1 MRILWINHRDP
12 RHPEAGGAE
21 VRLYEIGKRLA
32 KMGHEVTLLCE
43 KVNGLPA
50 EETLDGIYVKR
61 VGNKFTIHLIAP
73 TYVRKHGDEYDI
85 IIDDIAHA
93 MPWYSP
99 LVTKTPVIAQIHH
112 IHQDVLHLE
121 LSKPMAWMISKAEK
135 TIAKVY
141 NRFIAVSHSTKEA
154 LVKRFGL
161 NPDKITVIYNGID
174 LTKYTPGSKNPRPTI
189 LWVGRIKKYK
199 NLDHLLRAYQIIK
212 RRIPESQLVIIG
224 TGDQEDA
231 MKRLAKNLKLRDV
244 HFLGRA
250 SEEEKIKWMRE
261 AWLIVSTSSI
271 EGWGI
276 TILEA
281 AACKTPAVAYNVPG
295 LRDSVKHMETGL
307 LVEPGNIEKLA
318 KAITWLIADEILRG
332 KLGKRAHRYAQQFS
346 WDKVTEFFMKVIK
359 GIVDDS

>member
-1 MRILWINHRDP
+1 MKILWINHRDP

-21 VRLYEIGKRLA
+21 VRLHEIGKRLA

-73 TYVRKHGDEYDI
+73 AYVRKHGDEYDV

-121 LSKPMAWMISKAEK
+121 LSKPMAWIVGKAEK

-141 NRFIAVSHSTKEA
+141 SRFIAVSHSTKEA

-174 LTKYTPGSKNPRPTI
+174 LTKYTPGSKNLSPTI

-199 NLDHLLRAYQIIK
+199 NLDHLLRAYQIVK

-231 MKRLAKNLKLRDV
+231 MKRLAKSLKLRDV
-244 HFLGRA
+244 YFLGRV

-261 AWLIVSTSSI
+261 TWLIVSTSSI

-295 LRDSVKHMETGL
+295 LKDSVKHMETGL
-307 LVEPGNIEKLA
+307 LVELGNIDELVRAIRHLLIDSNLRSELA
-318 KAITWLIADEILRG
+318 ENAY
-332 KLGKRAHRYAQQFS
+332 RYAQGFS
-346 WDKVTEFFMKVIK
+346 WEKTVESFIK
-359 GIVDDS
+359 TIKRL